1 MSEETVNQADLEH
14 LILRAFA
21 VAAGSGRAEWYRM
34 RGSVLKNRLLDLT
47 ERSFAE
53 KTYGADRFSD
63 LVSSLDDLLE
73 VDYSNTPFI
82 VELREPH
89 RSRVK
94 PIGHVAG
101 SASKGRIRPDLWHAV
116 VDYSSESVWAW
127 DRRSRRAVQVDD
139 MDAVRSEG
147 ILPTV
152 NRSTLQQWRAEFA
165 QEHGGSLGSFEG
177 SKLTEW
183 AGKGLGT
190 QDLPLRLRNS
200 WNATIR
206 QRVHDRL
213 LDFFRERDEN
223 PPRDLIVERYARD
236 TVDELRTFVMRCVAL
251 MTEQELKELSIP
263 AGIAFRAHR

>member
-1 MSEETVNQADLEH
+1 
-14 LILRAFA
+14 
-21 VAAGSGRAEWYRM
+21 M

-94 PIGHVAG
+94 PIGRVVG
-101 SASKGRIRPDLWHAV
+101 SASKGRIRPDLWHAII
-116 VDYSSESVWAW
+116 DYSSGAKWVW
-127 DRRSRRAVQVDD
+127 DRKSRRAVQ
-139 MDAVRSEG
+139 MGEREATPSED
-147 ILPTV
+147 ILPTASRATFREWRDKFAREHV
-152 NRSTLQQWRAEFA
+152 ETLLDPEAA
-165 QEHGGSLGSFEG
+165 QLE
-177 SKLTEW
+177 EW
-183 AGKGLGT
+183 ASKGLGT

-200 WNATIR
+200 WNATMR

-213 LDFFRERDEN
+213 LDFFRDRDED
-223 PPRDLIVERYARD
+223 PPRDLIVERHVRD
-236 TVDELRTFVMRCVAL
+236 TVDELRSFVMRCVSL
-251 MTEQELKELSIP
+251 MTEQELKELLIP
-263 AGIAFRAHR
+263 AAIALRAHR